1 MIAKSFT
8 LRLAYLLTALIVF
21 TVNLTGCEA
30 TPAASPPLLPQ
41 GFADTLVPNVNLEGY
56 VYFNQGSPITI
67 SADILQ
73 GAAPQISA
81 DSAQVWLGP
90 DANSIGG
97 AVNFK
102 SEADAQS
109 VSRLIKAAGEP
120 VWNLASGQIIYAA
133 YNDPGQW
140 TASLKDAVN
149 RQQMVSPKIKYP
161 EISGDF
167 AYFPNK
173 PSVKPF
179 AAGFI
184 DLNGR
189 LVESIG
195 TRLGSSLTDYTS
207 ALGSAKINHISFVLY
222 GERPIEISS
231 RAMSEEYIKSL
242 NLGVMVVGR
251 SGYPGIAISL
261 FFDKAM
267 QDAGL
272 TKYSVRGVDVYEYPA
287 GNVRLLV
294 ARKGNVIYVAAAL
307 SKEIAENLLLSS
319 FK

>member
-1 MIAKSFT
+1 MLKSFR
-8 LRLAYLLTALIVF
+8 LRLVSFLTALLLCMFYVA
-21 TVNLTGCEA
+21 GCEVA
-30 TPAASPPLLPQ
+30 PTVSPPLLPQ
-41 GFADTLVPNVNLEGY
+41 GFADNLVPNVNLEGY

-73 GAAPQISA
+73 GAAAQISM

-97 AVNFK
+97 AVNFRN
-102 SEADAQS
+102 EAHAQS

-140 TASLKDAVN
+140 TTSLKDAVN
-149 RQQMVSPKIKYP
+149 QQQMVSPKIKYP

-173 PSVKPF
+173 PPLKPF

-184 DLNGR
+184 DFNGR

-195 TRLGSSLTDYTS
+195 TRLGASLTDYIS
-207 ALGSAKINHISFVLY
+207 ALRSAKINHISFVLY

-242 NLGVMVVGR
+242 YLGVMVVGR

-272 TKYSVRGVDVYEYPA
+272 TKYNVKGVDVYEYPT
-287 GNVRLLV
+287 GNVRSLV
-294 ARKGNVIYVAAAL
+294 ARKDNVIYVAAAL
-307 SKEIAENLLLSS
+307 SKEIAEDLLLSS